1 MSYLKHI
8 EYNEGWNVARGLVR
22 GTSVIHKFGR
32 NNSISAAPETIW
44 MHGGIYSYLT
54 SPSTLFTHST
64 GDDGAGEVGAR
75 TITIEGL
82 DVNFNPITETVTVNS
97 DVATTAQFLRV
108 FRAFV
113 ATAGSLTTNDGNIL
127 ISTQVNGAGTVV
139 ADISVMGTGI
149 TFGLGQTQ
157 LALYTIPAG
166 YTGLLTNWNVGVGD
180 YNDAITAFL
189 LARELD
195 GEAPFRSR
203 DVMDVS
209 GGFHQRIYNV
219 PYRFPSKTDIEIRA
233 INSSGTAVS
242 SSFDIVLIEN
252 EFVESRSSY

>member
-1 MSYLKHI
+1 MAYLKHI

-32 NNSISAAPETIW
+32 NDNIGSAPETIW
-44 MHGGIYSYLT
+44 MHGGIYTYLT

-64 GDDGAGEVGAR
+64 GDDGVGEDGAQ
-75 TITIEGL
+75 TITIQGL
-82 DVNFNPITETVTVNS
+82 DVNFNLIEETVTVNS
-97 DVATTAQFLRV
+97 DVATTKQFLRV

-113 ATAGSLTTNDGNIL
+113 ATAGSLTANDGNII
-127 ISTQVNGAGTVV
+127 ISTEVNGAGTVV
-139 ADISVMGTGI
+139 ADIGLMGTGT

-166 YTGLLTNWNVGVGD
+166 YTGLVTNWNVGVGD
-180 YNDAITAFL
+180 YNDSVTAFL

-195 GEAPFRSR
+195 GGAPFRTR

-219 PYRFPSKTDIEIRA
+219 PHAFPSKTDIEIRA

-242 SSFDIVLIEN
+242 SSFDIVLIKN
-252 EFVESRSSY
+252 DFKESRRS